1 MKDDSSIGKRVLF
14 ILVALGLIAG
24 IGVGLR
30 NQLRVTEKSDENLP
44 SVERLLPKAGN
55 DEVATVSD
63 RDFVDYGSESA
74 TAEDDLELVESLLVA
89 YFRSAKEDA
98 NRFPMGTNRE
108 ITRVLAG
115 HNPMRHGWIPS
126 DHPAINDDGELI
138 DRWNRPLH
146 FHGLGAGVFEIRSA
160 GPDTT
165 LFTDDD
171 ILMGSEDS

>member
-1 MKDDSSIGKRVLF
+1 MTDDSSTGKRVLF
-14 ILVALGLIAG
+14 VLIALGLSAG

-30 NQLRVTEKSDENLP
+30 NQLRVAEIDETIP

-55 DEVATVSD
+55 DEVVTVSD

-74 TAEDDLELVESLLVA
+74 TTEDDLELVESLLVA

-126 DHPAINDDGELI
+126 DHPAINDDGELV

-146 FHGLGAGVFEIRSA
+146 FHGLGSGVFEIRSA

-165 LFTDDD
+165 LFTEDD
-171 ILMGSEDS
+171 ILVGSENS